1 MKKPPPVC
9 AGGAFFYLA
18 SMFQRDTVFL
28 IDGYALIYRA
38 FFAMIGRPLTTSKG
52 ENTSVAWGVA
62 NFLLRLFENHNPG
75 YLGWIHDAGDSF
87 RKEKFPQYKATR
99 EKLDDE
105 LQEVFDN
112 SLLRVEE
119 LLKAFGIPL
128 ISVDGYEADDVIGTL
143 ATMAESQG
151 RDVVIVSGDKD
162 FYQLISERV
171 SLLNPGRRG
180 PAAIGEQIVTIENAS
195 ERLGVAPEF
204 VIDYLGLVGD
214 SSDNIPGVRGIG
226 AKTAQVLINTYGN
239 IESIIAHAS
248 EIKGKRPREALLAHP
263 EDARLS
269 RELVTIIKDVPMD
282 VTLSDLELGAPDS
295 DLLVELLAE
304 LEFHSLVKKVLGTRE
319 ASPEVAS
326 VPSNVVTTPGELSEL
341 VSEVCK
347 AGSFAFTVESDRQN
361 PRTDKIAGLSVAV
374 SPDRSWY
381 LPLNHTGHDK
391 NLPPL
396 DSSEMSGIANLFRDR
411 SIRKIGHE
419 TKRDWHALKSAD
431 IEIDE
436 VSYDLLIASF
446 LAEPGRRSYDVNVLA
461 LECLGKEINSRES
474 VVGKGKGEVAFVD
487 VPVSTAAAYSC
498 ARTEMVLVLKEY
510 FAERLMDFSLQSL
523 FNDVEMPLTK
533 VLVEMEAAGIGIN
546 LDALAELST
555 SFSAELEKLEKEIYE
570 EAGTEFNINS
580 TPQLRHI
587 LFEKLQ
593 LPVLKKTKTGPSTDA
608 SVLTQLADTG
618 FSLPIILLEYRELTK
633 LRSTYVDALPGA
645 VDTATGR
652 IHTTFNQI
660 GAATGRLSSHDP
672 NLQNI
677 PVRTA
682 RGEMIRRCFVP
693 AEGMT
698 FVVADYSQVELRLLA
713 HLSQDRLLVEAFNR
727 GGDIHR
733 ETASVVFDT
742 PLDEVNGEMRD
753 RAKTINFAT
762 LYGQG
767 AFSLSNQLGITKQE
781 AKDFIDLYFERF
793 SGVRRFLD
801 HQIELARSNGYV
813 ETIFG
818 RRRNIPELKDSNYNI
833 RAFGERLAMNSPIQ
847 GSAADL
853 IKIAMVRLA
862 ETLRTG
868 GWRAKILLQV
878 HDELVLECPS
888 AEVEGMEGLLKE
900 AMEGAAEL
908 SVPLVVDVGVGL
920 NWLDAKA

>member
-1 MKKPPPVC
+1 
-9 AGGAFFYLA
+9 
-18 SMFQRDTVFL
+18 
-28 IDGYALIYRA
+28 
-38 FFAMIGRPLTTSKG
+38 MIGRPLTTSKG

-62 NFLLRLFENHNPG
+62 NFLLRLFENHDPR
-75 YLGWIHDAGDSF
+75 YMGWIHDAGDSF
-87 RKEKFPQYKATR
+87 RKEKFPEYKATR

-105 LQEVFDN
+105 LQEVFDR

-143 ATMAESQG
+143 ATMAESEG

-162 FYQLISERV
+162 FYQLISERI

-180 PAAIGEQIVTIENAS
+180 PAAIGEQIVTVENAS

-214 SSDNIPGVRGIG
+214 ASDNIPGVHGIG
-226 AKTAQVLINTYGN
+226 AKTAQALINTYGN
-239 IESIIAHAS
+239 IESIISHAS

-263 EDARLS
+263 ENARLS

-282 VTLSDLELGAPDS
+282 VTLSDLELGSPDS
-295 DLLVELLAE
+295 GLLGELLAE
-304 LEFHSLVKKVLGTRE
+304 LEFHSLVKKVLGNTQV
-319 ASPEVAS
+319 SPEVES
-326 VPSNVVTTPGELSEL
+326 LPSNIIATAADLSEL
-341 VSEVCK
+341 VSEVRQ
-347 AGSFAFTVESDRQN
+347 AGRFAFTVESDRRE
-361 PRTDKIAGLSVAV
+361 PRTDKIAGLSIAVA
-374 SPDRSWY
+374 PDRSWY
-381 LPLNHTGHDK
+381 LPLNHKGHDK
-391 NLPPL
+391 NLQSL
-396 DSSEMSGIANLFRDR
+396 DSSEMIEVANLFRDS
-411 SIRKIGHE
+411 SIKKIGHE
-419 TKRDWHALKSAD
+419 TKRDWHALRSVG

-436 VSYDLLIASF
+436 VSYDLLVASF

-461 LECLGKEINSRES
+461 LECLGKEIHSRED

-487 VPVSTAAAYSC
+487 VPVRTAAAYSC
-498 ARTEMVLVLKEY
+498 TRTENVLRLKEY
-510 FAERLMDFSLQSL
+510 FADRLMDFSLQSL
-523 FNDVEMPLTK
+523 LNDIELPLTK
-533 VLVEMEAAGIGIN
+533 VLVEMEATGIGIDLN
-546 LDALAELST
+546 ALAELSKI
-555 SFSAELEKLEKEIYE
+555 FSAELAELEKTIYE

-608 SVLTQLADTG
+608 SVLAQLAETG
-618 FSLPIILLEYRELTK
+618 FALPTILLEYRELSK
-633 LRSTYVDALPGA
+633 LRSTYVDALPES
-645 VDTATGR
+645 VDSTTGR

-693 AEGMT
+693 GEGMM

-713 HLSQDRLLVEAFNR
+713 HLSQDRLLVDAFNR

-742 PLDEVNGEMRD
+742 PLDEVKGEMRN

-801 HQIELARSNGYV
+801 HQIELAKSNGYV

-818 RRRNIPELKDSNYNI
+818 RRRNIPELKDPNFNV

-862 ETLRTG
+862 EALRAG
-868 GWRAKILLQV
+868 GLRAKILLQV
-878 HDELVLECPS
+878 HDELVLEGPA
-888 AEVEGMEGLLKE
+888 AEVKEMEGLLKE
-900 AMEGAAEL
+900 TMEGAAEL